1 MMAMKL
7 GIRGK
12 IYCGMISIVLL
23 TGLMIAVPVRIMV
36 ERALSQESL
45 NKGMSMALTLA
56 ARSQDFI
63 LGMDFLY
70 LKEMMDKAIQS
81 SNDVSYSFILSQQG
95 QVLSHTFKNG
105 FPVALRAVNPVPAG
119 QLSSVRFLDTGKEL
133 IYDIAVPVIIGDT
146 RLGTVHIG
154 LSKTRISRTINS
166 LLWTMA
172 VLIGCSVLIA
182 SLTGAVFANQII
194 RRVQKLHQASEQVL
208 KGNLNVTTTPRLK
221 TTCWNMMDCQN
232 TLCPAYGE
240 DRQRCWN
247 IEGTL
252 CPSCGTGEYSA
263 KSDVC
268 GKCRIYRT
276 VSGDEIQAL
285 AESFDA
291 MTRSLKHT
299 IFQLEASRKTIE
311 ISEKKYRRIFE
322 SSMDMVFV
330 TDSQGRF
337 LDINQT
343 GKTILGAE
351 LITGAMDGFLLSDV
365 FSSPFE
371 YADIQQDLARRGFV
385 KDREFTLKTLDGNEL
400 QALLS
405 SSCQFD
411 SGEML
416 GCEGIIKDI
425 TQRRNMEQQLLQAD
439 KLASLGQLSAG
450 VAHEINNPL
459 GLILG
464 YTQLMLREEPDTSQK
479 YEDLKTIEKHTRNCK
494 TIVEALLNFARKTET
509 KKVMVDVNCAIEQVI
524 TVIRHQFELSGIAVH
539 TRYDPELPQVLG
551 DTEKLK
557 QVVMNL
563 VMNARQ
569 SISQAGQ
576 ITMSTRHDSR
586 SHKIAITVE
595 DTGSGIPP
603 HVITRIFDP
612 FFTTKPTGQGTG
624 LGLSVSYGIVK
635 EHGGEITVD
644 SEPEK
649 GSLFS
654 VVLPAAEIPRLLSEQ
669 HISTIENMS

>member
-1 MMAMKL
+1 MTMKL

-23 TGLMIAVPVRIMV
+23 TGMMIAVPVRIMV

-56 ARSQDFI
+56 ARSQDII

-81 SNDVSYSFILSQQG
+81 STDVSYSFILNQQG
-95 QVLSHTFKNG
+95 QVLSHTFQNG
-105 FPVALRAVNPVPAG
+105 FPVELRTVNSIPAG
-119 QLSSVRFLDTGKEL
+119 QLSSIRFLDTGKEL
-133 IYDIAVPVIIGDT
+133 IYDIAVPVLIGEM
-146 RLGTVHIG
+146 RLGTVHLG

-172 VLIGCSVLIA
+172 VLLGCSVLIA
-182 SLTGAVFANQII
+182 SLTGAGFANQII

-208 KGNLNVTTTPRLK
+208 KGNLNVITAPRLK
-221 TTCWNMMDCQN
+221 TTCWTLMDCRKEK
-232 TLCPAYGE
+232 CPAFGE

-247 IEGTL
+247 VEGTL
-252 CPSCGTGEYSA
+252 CPSCREGEYASKNDA
-263 KSDVC
+263 
-268 GKCRIYRT
+268 CRNCRLYRAA
-276 VSGDEIQAL
+276 SGDEIQAL

-311 ISEKKYRRIFE
+311 VSEKKYRRIFE

-337 LDINQT
+337 HDINQT
-343 GKTILGAE
+343 GKTILGLQPMSGVA
-351 LITGAMDGFLLSDV
+351 DGFSLSDV
-365 FSSPFE
+365 FSSSFE
-371 YADIQQDLARRGFV
+371 YANIQQDLIRQGFV
-385 KDREFTLKTLDGNEL
+385 KDREFTLKTLAGNEL

-405 SSCQFD
+405 SSCQLD
-411 SGEML
+411 PGGEVL

-464 YTQLMLREEPDTSQK
+464 YTQLMLREEPDSSQK
-479 YEDLKTIEKHTRNCK
+479 HEDLKTIEKHTRNCK

-509 KKVMVDVNCAIEQVI
+509 KKVLVDVNCAIEQVI

-539 TRYDPELPQVLG
+539 TLYDSDLPQVLG

-569 SISQAGQ
+569 SISQTGR
-576 ITMSTRHDSR
+576 ITVSTLYDKRN
-586 SHKIAITVE
+586 HKITIVVE

-603 HVITRIFDP
+603 HVVTRIFDP

-644 SEPEK
+644 SESEK

-654 VVLPAAEIPRLLSEQ
+654 VTLPAIIHAS
-669 HISTIENMS
+669 

>member
-1 MMAMKL
+1 MTAMKL

-23 TGLMIAVPVRIMV
+23 TGLMIAVPVRVMV
-36 ERALSQESL
+36 ERALSQETL
-45 NKGMSMALTLA
+45 NKGMSMATTLA

-81 SNDVSYSFILSQQG
+81 GNDVSYSFILDQQG

-105 FPVALRAVNPVPAG
+105 FPVALKTVNPVPAG
-119 QLSSVRFLDTGKEL
+119 EPSRIRFLDTGKEL
-133 IYDIAVPVIIGDT
+133 IYDIAVPVVIGDM
-146 RLGTVHIG
+146 RLATVHIG
-154 LSKTRISRTINS
+154 LSKTRINRTINS

-172 VLIGCSVLIA
+172 VLIGCAVLIA
-182 SLTGAVFANQII
+182 SLTGAVFADQII

-208 KGNLNVTTTPRLK
+208 KGNLNVTTAPGLK
-221 TTCWNMMDCQN
+221 TACWTLMDCRN
-232 TLCPAYGE
+232 AECPAYGQ

-247 IEGTL
+247 IEGTQ
-252 CPSCGTGEYSA
+252 CPSCREIKFAA
-263 KSDVC
+263 KSDAC
-268 GKCRIYRT
+268 RNCRIYRT

-299 IFQLEASRKTIE
+299 ISELEASRKTIAE
-311 ISEKKYRRIFE
+311 SEKKYRRIFE

-330 TDSQGRF
+330 TDCRGRF

-343 GKTILGAE
+343 GKTILGTESAA
-351 LITGAMDGFLLSDV
+351 LAPDGFSFPDV
-365 FSSPFE
+365 FSSPSE
-371 YADIQQDLARRGFV
+371 YADIQTDLVRQGFV
-385 KDREFTLKTLDGNEL
+385 KDREFTLKTISGNEL

-405 SSCQFD
+405 SSCQIGSD
-411 SGEML
+411 GELL

-464 YTQLMLREEPDTSQK
+464 YTQLMLRDEPENSQK
-479 YEDLKTIEKHTRNCK
+479 HEDLKTIEKHTRNCK

-509 KKVMVDVNCAIEQVI
+509 KKMLVDVNRAIEQVV
-524 TVIRHQFELSGIAVH
+524 TVIRHQFELSGIAVQ

-569 SISQAGQ
+569 SISAAGQ
-576 ITMSTRHDSR
+576 ITVTTRHDAR
-586 SHKIAITVE
+586 GRRVAIAVA

-603 HVITRIFDP
+603 HVLTRIFDP

-624 LGLSVSYGIVK
+624 LGLSVSYGIVQ

-644 SEPEK
+644 SESGK

-654 VVLPAAEIPRLLSEQ
+654 VILPAAVQ
-669 HISTIENMS
+669 TG

>member
-12 IYCGMISIVLL
+12 IYCGLISIVLL

-36 ERALSQESL
+36 ERALCQESL
-45 NKGMSMALTLA
+45 NKGISMAMTLS
-56 ARSQDFI
+56 ARSQDII

-81 SNDVSYSFILSQQG
+81 GNDVSYSFILNQQG
-95 QVLSHTFKNG
+95 QVLSHTFQNG
-105 FPVALRAVNPVPAG
+105 FPVELRTVNPVPAE

-133 IYDIAVPVIIGDT
+133 IYDIAVPVLIGDM

-154 LSKTRISRTINS
+154 LSKTRISHTINR

-172 VLIGCSVLIA
+172 VLIGCAVLAA

-194 RRVQKLHQASEQVL
+194 RRVRMLHQASEQVL
-208 KGNLNVTTTPRLK
+208 KGNLDVIAARRLK
-221 TTCWNMMDCQN
+221 TACWNLMDCCN
-232 TLCPAYGE
+232 EACPAYGE

-247 IEGTL
+247 IEGTR
-252 CPSCGTGEYSA
+252 CPSCREIKFAA
-263 KSDVC
+263 KNDA
-268 GKCRIYRT
+268 CRNCRVYRM
-276 VSGDEIQAL
+276 VGGDEIQAL

-291 MTRSLKHT
+291 MTRSLKQT
-299 IFQLEASRKTIE
+299 ISELEASRKTIE
-311 ISEKKYRRIFE
+311 ASERKYRRIFE
-322 SSMDMVFV
+322 TSMDMVFV
-330 TDSQGRF
+330 TDGRGRF

-343 GKTILGAE
+343 GKAILGVEPA
-351 LITGAMDGFLLSDV
+351 ADASDGLSLSDV
-365 FSSPFE
+365 FSSPLE
-371 YADIQQDLARRGFV
+371 YADIQQDMIQQGFV
-385 KDREFTLKTLDGNEL
+385 KDREITLKTVAGNEL

-405 SSCQFD
+405 SSVQFD
-411 SGEML
+411 PGGEVL

-464 YTQLMLREEPDTSQK
+464 YTQLMLREEPGSSQK
-479 YEDLKTIEKHTRNCK
+479 FEDLKTIEKHARNCK

-509 KKVMVDVNCAIEQVI
+509 KKVLVDVNCAIEQVI

-539 TRYDPELPQVLG
+539 TRFDPELPQVLG

-569 SISQAGQ
+569 SISETGQ
-576 ITMSTRHDSR
+576 ITVSTRHDARSR
-586 SHKIAITVE
+586 KITIAVE

-603 HVITRIFDP
+603 HVMTRIFDP

-624 LGLSVSYGIVK
+624 LGLSVSYGIVQ
-635 EHGGEITVD
+635 EHGGEIRVD

-649 GSLFS
+649 GSRFS
-654 VVLPAAEIPRLLSEQ
+654 VILPAAVQ
-669 HISTIENMS
+669 AC

>member
-1 MMAMKL
+1 MMTMKL

-23 TGLMIAVPVRIMV
+23 TGLMIAMPVRFMV

-45 NKGMSMALTLA
+45 NKGISMALTLA

-81 SNDVSYSFILSQQG
+81 SNDVSYSFILNQQG
-95 QVLSHTFKNG
+95 QLLSHTFHNG
-105 FPVALRAVNPVPAG
+105 FPVELKTVNPVPVG

-133 IYDIAVPVIIGDT
+133 IYDIAVPVLIGDM

-154 LSKTRISRTINS
+154 LSKTRINRTINS

-182 SLTGAVFANQII
+182 SLIGAGFANQVI

-208 KGNLNVTTTPRLK
+208 KGNLDVITAPRLK
-221 TTCWNMMDCQN
+221 TTCWTLMDCRN
-232 TLCPAYGE
+232 EGCPAYGE

-247 IEGTL
+247 VEGTL
-252 CPSCGTGEYSA
+252 CPSCRKGEYA
-263 KSDVC
+263 TKSDVC
-268 GKCRIYRT
+268 RNCRLYRA
-276 VSGDEIQAL
+276 VSGDEIQDL

-299 IFQLEASRKTIE
+299 ISQLEASRKTIE
-311 ISEKKYRRIFE
+311 VSEKKYRRIFE

-337 LDINQT
+337 LDVNQA
-343 GKTILGAE
+343 GKTILGE
-351 LITGAMDGFLLSDV
+351 GAMSSAADGFSLSDV

-371 YADIQQDLARRGFV
+371 YADIQRDLIRQGFI
-385 KDREFTLKTLDGNEL
+385 KDREFVLKTLSGNEL

-405 SSCQFD
+405 SSCQLD
-411 SGEML
+411 TGGEVL

-464 YTQLMLREEPDTSQK
+464 YTQLMLREEPDFSQK

-494 TIVEALLNFARKTET
+494 AIVEALLNFARKTET
-509 KKVMVDVNCAIEQVI
+509 KKVLVDVNGAIEQVI
-524 TVIRHQFELSGIAVH
+524 TVIRHQFELSGIAVR
-539 TRYDPELPQVLG
+539 TRYDSDLPQVLG

-563 VMNARQ
+563 IMNARQ
-569 SISQAGQ
+569 SISQTGQ
-576 ITMSTRHDSR
+576 INVSTRYDTRNHEIV
-586 SHKIAITVE
+586 IAVE

-635 EHGGEITVD
+635 EHGGEITID

-654 VVLPAAEIPRLLSEQ
+654 VNLPAAIQAP
-669 HISTIENMS
+669 

>member
-1 MMAMKL
+1 MRPMKL

-23 TGLMIAVPVRIMV
+23 TGLMIAIPVRIMV

-45 NKGMSMALTLA
+45 NKGISMALTLA
-56 ARSQDFI
+56 ARSQDII

-81 SNDVSYSFILSQQG
+81 SNDVAYSFILNQQG
-95 QVLSHTFKNG
+95 QVLSHTFHNG
-105 FPVALRAVNPVPAG
+105 FPVELRTVNPIPAG

-133 IYDIAVPVIIGDT
+133 VYDIAVPVLIGDM
-146 RLGTVHIG
+146 RLGTVHLG

-172 VLIGCSVLIA
+172 VLIGCAVLIA
-182 SLTGAVFANQII
+182 SLTGAGFANQII
-194 RRVQKLHQASEQVL
+194 RRVQKLHQASEAVL
-208 KGNLNVTTTPRLK
+208 KGNLNVITAPRLK
-221 TTCWNMMDCQN
+221 INCWDLMDCRN
-232 TLCPAYGE
+232 DRCPAYGE

-247 IEGTL
+247 VEGTL
-252 CPSCGTGEYSA
+252 CPSCLEGEYAS

-268 GKCRIYRT
+268 RSCRLYRAS
-276 VSGDEIQAL
+276 SGDEIQAL

-311 ISEKKYRRIFE
+311 VSEKKYRRIFE

-330 TDSQGRF
+330 TDSRGRF
-337 LDINQT
+337 VDINQT
-343 GKTILGAE
+343 GKS
-351 LITGAMDGFLLSDV
+351 LLSAESPDSAANGLSLADV
-365 FSSPFE
+365 FSFPAEFR
-371 YADIQQDLARRGFV
+371 DIQQELFRQGFV
-385 KDREFTLKTLDGNEL
+385 KDREFTLRTLSGNEL

-405 SSCQFD
+405 SSCQLGT
-411 SGEML
+411 SGEVL

-464 YTQLMLREEPDTSQK
+464 YTQLMLREEPESSQK
-479 YEDLKTIEKHTRNCK
+479 HEDLKTIEKHTRNCK

-509 KKVMVDVNCAIEQVI
+509 KKVLVDVNCAIEQVV

-539 TRYDPELPQVLG
+539 TLYDTDLPQVLG

-569 SISQAGQ
+569 AIYESGQ
-576 ITMSTRHDSR
+576 ITVSTRYDAK
-586 SHKIAITVE
+586 SHKITIAVE

-603 HVITRIFDP
+603 HVVTRIFDP

-654 VVLPAAEIPRLLSEQ
+654 VVLPAAV
-669 HISTIENMS
+669 HAF

>member
-1 MMAMKL
+1 MIMKL

-36 ERALSQESL
+36 ERALSHESL

-63 LGMDFLY
+63 LGLDFFY

-81 SNDVSYSFILSQQG
+81 SNDISYSFILNQQG
-95 QVLSHTFKNG
+95 QVLSHTFHNG
-105 FPVALRAVNPVPAG
+105 FPVALRTVNPVPAG
-119 QLSSVRFLDTGKEL
+119 QLSSIRFLDTGKEL
-133 IYDIAVPVIIGDT
+133 VYDIAVPVLIEDM
-146 RLGTVHIG
+146 RLGTVHLG
-154 LSKTRISRTINS
+154 LSKTRISHTINS

-172 VLIGCSVLIA
+172 VLIGCAVLIA
-182 SLTGAVFANQII
+182 SLTGAGFANQII
-194 RRVQKLHQASEQVL
+194 RRVQKLHRASEQVL
-208 KGNLNVTTTPRLK
+208 KGNLDVITAPRLK
-221 TTCWNMMDCQN
+221 KNCWTLMDCRN
-232 TLCPAYGE
+232 TQCPAYGE

-247 IEGTL
+247 VDGTL
-252 CPSCGTGEYSA
+252 CPSCREGEYA
-263 KSDVC
+263 VKNDA
-268 GKCRIYRT
+268 CRNCRLYRAA
-276 VSGDEIQAL
+276 SGDEIQAL

-291 MTRSLKHT
+291 MTWSLKHT
-299 IFQLEASRKTIE
+299 ISQLEASRKTIE
-311 ISEKKYRRIFE
+311 VSEKKYRRIFE
-322 SSMDMVFV
+322 GSMDMVFV
-330 TDSQGRF
+330 TDSRGRIA
-337 LDINQT
+337 DINQM
-343 GKTILGAE
+343 GKTLLGCE
-351 LITGAMDGFLLSDV
+351 STGETAGGFPLSDV
-365 FSSPFE
+365 FLSPLE
-371 YADIQQDLARRGFV
+371 YADIQQDLIRQSFV
-385 KDREFTLKTLDGNEL
+385 KDREFTLKTFGGDAL

-405 SSCQFD
+405 CSCQID
-411 SGEML
+411 AGGEVL

-464 YTQLMLREEPDTSQK
+464 YTQLMLREEPDSSQK
-479 YEDLKTIEKHTRNCK
+479 HEDLKTIEKHTRNCK

-509 KKVMVDVNCAIEQVI
+509 KKVLVDVNSAIEQVI

-539 TRYDPELPQVLG
+539 THYDPELPQVLG

-557 QVVMNL
+557 QVLMNL

-569 SISQAGQ
+569 SISQSGQ
-576 ITMSTRHDSR
+576 ITVSTRYDAGH
-586 SHKIAITVE
+586 HKIVIAVQ

-603 HVITRIFDP
+603 HVLTRIFDP

-624 LGLSVSYGIVK
+624 LGLSVSYGIVT
-635 EHGGEITVD
+635 EHGGEIAVE

-654 VVLPAAEIPRLLSEQ
+654 VTLPAEIRSA
-669 HISTIENMS
+669 

>member
-1 MMAMKL
+1 MMTMKL

-36 ERALSQESL
+36 ERSLSQESL
-45 NKGMSMALTLA
+45 NKGMSVALTLA
-56 ARSQDFI
+56 ARSKDFI

-95 QVLSHTFKNG
+95 QVLSHTFHNG
-105 FPVALRAVNPVPAG
+105 FPVALRTANPIPAG
-119 QLSSVRFLDTGKEL
+119 QLSSVLFLNTGKEL
-133 IYDIAVPVIIGDT
+133 IYDIAVPILIGDMQ
-146 RLGTVHIG
+146 LGTVHLG

-166 LLWTMA
+166 LLWAMGLLT
-172 VLIGCSVLIA
+172 GCAVLIA
-182 SLTGAVFANQII
+182 SLIGAGFADQII
-194 RRVQKLHQASEQVL
+194 RRVQKLHRASEQVL
-208 KGNLNVTTTPRLK
+208 KGNLDVIAAPRLK
-221 TTCWNMMDCQN
+221 TNCWTLMDCHSEQ
-232 TLCPAYGE
+232 CPAYGQ
-240 DRQRCWN
+240 DRLRCWN
-247 IEGTL
+247 VEGTL
-252 CPSCGTGEYSA
+252 CPSCREGEYA
-263 KSDVC
+263 VKSKVC
-268 GKCRIYRT
+268 RNCRLYRA

-285 AESFDA
+285 ADSFDA

-299 IFQLEASRKTIE
+299 ISQLEASRKTIE
-311 ISEKKYRRIFE
+311 VSEKKYRRIFE

-330 TDSQGRF
+330 TDNQGRF

-343 GKTILGAE
+343 GKTILGGEFMA
-351 LITGAMDGFLLSDV
+351 GAPDDFSLSDV
-365 FSSPFE
+365 FSSAFE
-371 YADIQQDLARRGFV
+371 YADIQQDLVKQGFV
-385 KDREFTLKTLDGNEL
+385 KDREFTLKTLAGNEL

-405 SSCQFD
+405 SSCQF
-411 SGEML
+411 SPGGEVL

-464 YTQLMLREEPDTSQK
+464 YTQLMLREEPESSQK
-479 YEDLKTIEKHTRNCK
+479 YEDLKTIERHTRNCK

-509 KKVMVDVNCAIEQVI
+509 KKVLVDVNCAIDQVV

-539 TRYDPELPQVLG
+539 TLYDPGLPQVLG

-563 VMNARQ
+563 IMNARQ
-569 SISQAGQ
+569 SISETGN
-576 ITMSTRHDSR
+576 ITISTGYDIKNN
-586 SHKIAITVE
+586 KITIAVE

-635 EHGGEITVD
+635 EHGGEIKVD

-649 GSLFS
+649 GSLFT
-654 VVLPAAEIPRLLSEQ
+654 VFLQAPIQVP
-669 HISTIENMS
+669 

>member
-1 MMAMKL
+1 MMKL
-7 GIRGK
+7 RIRGK
-12 IYCGMISIVLL
+12 IYCGLISIVLL

-45 NKGMSMALTLA
+45 NKGMSMAMTLA

-81 SNDVSYSFILSQQG
+81 GNDVSYSFILDHKG
-95 QVLSHTFKNG
+95 QVLSHTFHNG
-105 FPVALRAVNPVPAG
+105 FPVQLRTVNPVPAG

-133 IYDIAVPVIIGDT
+133 IFDIAVPVIIGEM

-154 LSKTRISRTINS
+154 LSKTRINRTINN

-172 VLIGCSVLIA
+172 VLIGCAVLIA
-182 SLTGAVFANQII
+182 SLTGAGFANQII
-194 RRVQKLHQASEQVL
+194 HRVQELHQASEQVL
-208 KGNLNVTTTPRLK
+208 KGNLDVITAPRLK
-221 TTCWNMMDCQN
+221 TTCWTLMDCRN
-232 TLCPAYGE
+232 ELCPAYGE

-252 CPSCGTGEYSA
+252 CPSCREGEYAA
-263 KSDVC
+263 KSEAC
-268 GKCRIYRT
+268 RSCRIYQ
-276 VSGDEIQAL
+276 VVAGDEIQAL

-291 MTRSLKHT
+291 MTRSLKLT
-299 IFQLEASRKTIE
+299 ICQLQASRKTIE
-311 ISEKKYRRIFE
+311 VSEKKYRRIFE

-330 TDSQGRF
+330 TDSRGRF
-337 LDINQT
+337 MDINQT
-343 GKTILGAE
+343 GKTLLGVE
-351 LITGAMDGFLLSDV
+351 SLTSTPDGFSFSDV
-365 FSSPFE
+365 FSSPLE
-371 YADIQQDLARRGFV
+371 YADIQQELVRQGFV
-385 KDREFTLKTLDGNEL
+385 KDREFTLKTFRGIEL

-405 SSCQFD
+405 SSCQID
-411 SGEML
+411 SGGNML

-464 YTQLMLREEPDTSQK
+464 YTQLMLREEPESSQK
-479 YEDLKTIEKHTRNCK
+479 HDDLKTIEKHTRNCK

-509 KKVMVDVNCAIEQVI
+509 KKVLVDVNCAIEQVI
-524 TVIRHQFELSGIAVH
+524 TVIRHQFELSGIKVD
-539 TRYDPELPQVLG
+539 TCYDADLPQVLG

-569 SISQAGQ
+569 SISETGRIAV
-576 ITMSTRHDSR
+576 STRYVKK
-586 SHKIAITVE
+586 SHEITIAVE

-603 HVITRIFDP
+603 HVISRIFDP

-635 EHGGEITVD
+635 EHGGEITVG
-644 SEPEK
+644 SEPEN

-654 VVLPAAEIPRLLSEQ
+654 VILPAALPPAP
-669 HISTIENMS
+669 

>member
-1 MMAMKL
+1 MMIKL

-12 IYCGMISIVLL
+12 IYCGLISIVLL

-45 NKGMSMALTLA
+45 KKGMSMALTLA

-70 LKEMMDKAIQS
+70 LREMMDKAIQS
-81 SNDVSYSFILSQQG
+81 SNDVSYSFILDRQG
-95 QVLSHTFKNG
+95 QVLSHTFHDG
-105 FPVALRAVNPVPAG
+105 FPVELRTVNDIPDG
-119 QLSSVRFLDTGKEL
+119 QPSSVRFLDTGKEL
-133 IYDIAVPVIIGDT
+133 IYDIAVPVLIGDM
-146 RLGTVHIG
+146 RLGAVHIG
-154 LSKTRISRTINS
+154 LSKTRINHTIKG

-172 VLIGCSVLIA
+172 LLIGCAVLIA
-182 SLTGAVFANQII
+182 SLTGAGFANQII
-194 RRVQKLHQASEQVL
+194 QRVQKLHQASEQVL
-208 KGNLNVTTTPRLK
+208 KGNLNVFAAPPLK
-221 TTCWNMMDCQN
+221 IACWHLMDCRN
-232 TLCPAYGE
+232 ESCPAYGE
-240 DRQRCWN
+240 DRRRCWN

-252 CPSCGTGEYSA
+252 CPSCLEGQIIA

-268 GKCRIYRT
+268 KTCRIYRT

-299 IFQLEASRKTIE
+299 I
-311 ISEKKYRRIFE
+311 SE
-322 SSMDMVFV
+322 
-330 TDSQGRF
+330 
-337 LDINQT
+337 
-343 GKTILGAE
+343 
-351 LITGAMDGFLLSDV
+351 
-365 FSSPFE
+365 
-371 YADIQQDLARRGFV
+371 
-385 KDREFTLKTLDGNEL
+385 
-400 QALLS
+400 
-405 SSCQFD
+405 
-411 SGEML
+411 
-416 GCEGIIKDI
+416 
-425 TQRRNMEQQLLQAD
+425 RRNMELQLLQAD
-439 KLASLGQLSAG
+439 KLSSLGQLSAG

-464 YTQLMLREEPDTSQK
+464 YTQLMLREEPESSQK

-509 KKVMVDVNCAIEQVI
+509 KKILVDVNSAIAQVI
-524 TVIRHQFELSGIAVH
+524 TVIRHQFELSGIGVH
-539 TRYDPELPQVLG
+539 TLYDSELPQVLG

-569 SISQAGQ
+569 AMTTTGK
-576 ITMSTRHDSR
+576 ITVSTRYDSKN
-586 SHKIAITVE
+586 HKVMVMVA

-603 HVITRIFDP
+603 HVVTRIFDP

-635 EHGGEITVD
+635 EHGGEITVY
-644 SEPEK
+644 SEPDN
-649 GSLFS
+649 GSQFS
-654 VVLPAAEIPRLLSEQ
+654 MILPAADDVS
-669 HISTIENMS
+669 

>member
-1 MMAMKL
+1 MKL

-56 ARSQDFI
+56 ARSQDII

-81 SNDVSYSFILSQQG
+81 SNDVSYSFILNQQG
-95 QVLSHTFKNG
+95 QVLSHTFHNG
-105 FPVALRAVNPVPAG
+105 FPVELRTVNPIPAG
-119 QLSSVRFLDTGKEL
+119 QPSSIRFLDTGKEL
-133 IYDIAVPVIIGDT
+133 IYDIAVPVLIGDM
-146 RLGTVHIG
+146 RLGTVHLG

-172 VLIGCSVLIA
+172 VLIGCAVLIA
-182 SLTGAVFANQII
+182 SLIGAGFADQII
-194 RRVQKLHQASEQVL
+194 RRVQKLHRASEQVL
-208 KGNLNVTTTPRLK
+208 KGNLDVITAPCPR
-221 TTCWNMMDCQN
+221 TACWKLMGCRSEK
-232 TLCPAYGE
+232 CPAYGE

-247 IEGTL
+247 VEGTL
-252 CPSCGTGEYSA
+252 CPSCRAGEYA
-263 KSDVC
+263 EKSDA
-268 GKCRIYRT
+268 CRNCRFYRDA
-276 VSGDEIQAL
+276 SGDEIQAL

-299 IFQLEASRKTIE
+299 IFQLEASKKTIE
-311 ISEKKYRRIFE
+311 VSEKKYRRIFE

-343 GKTILGAE
+343 GKTMLQGGSLTRTAN
-351 LITGAMDGFLLSDV
+351 GFSLSDV

-371 YADIQQDLARRGFV
+371 YADIQQDLIQQGFV
-385 KDREFTLKTLDGNEL
+385 KDREFTLKTLAGSEL

-405 SSCQFD
+405 SSCQID
-411 SGEML
+411 PAGEVL

-464 YTQLMLREEPDTSQK
+464 YTQLMLREEPESSQK

-509 KKVMVDVNCAIEQVI
+509 KKVLVDVNCAIEQVI
-524 TVIRHQFELSGIAVH
+524 TVIRHQFELSGIVVN
-539 TRYDPELPQVLG
+539 TRYDPDLPQVLG

-569 SISQAGQ
+569 SISKAGK
-576 ITMSTRHDSR
+576 IIVSTRYDSI
-586 SHKIAITVE
+586 SHKITIAVE

-603 HVITRIFDP
+603 HVLTRIFDP

-635 EHGGEITVD
+635 EHGGEIMVD

-654 VVLPAAEIPRLLSEQ
+654 VTLPAVIQAP
-669 HISTIENMS
+669 

>member
-1 MMAMKL
+1 MTLKL

-36 ERALSQESL
+36 ERALLQESL

-56 ARSQDFI
+56 ARSQDSI

-81 SNDVSYSFILSQQG
+81 SSDVSYSFILNQQG

-105 FPVALRAVNPVPAG
+105 FPVALRTVNPVPAG

-133 IYDIAVPVIIGDT
+133 IHDIAVPVLIGDM
-146 RLGTVHIG
+146 RLGTVHVG
-154 LSKTRISRTINS
+154 LSKTRISHTINR

-172 VLIGCSVLIA
+172 VLIGCSVLVA
-182 SLTGAVFANQII
+182 SLTGAGFANQII
-194 RRVQKLHQASEQVL
+194 RRVRKLHQASEQVL
-208 KGNLNVTTTPRLK
+208 KGNLNVTTAPRLK
-221 TTCWNMMDCQN
+221 TNCWTLMDCRN
-232 TLCPAYGE
+232 ALCPAYGE

-252 CPSCGTGEYSA
+252 CPSCGGGEYAA

-268 GKCRIYRT
+268 RDCGIYRA

-299 IFQLEASRKTIE
+299 ISQLEASRKTIE
-311 ISEKKYRRIFE
+311 ASEKKYRRIFE

-330 TDSQGRF
+330 TDGHGRF

-343 GKTILGAE
+343 GKTILGGGGTNKAS
-351 LITGAMDGFLLSDV
+351 DGFLLSDV
-365 FSSPFE
+365 FASALE
-371 YADIQQDLARRGFV
+371 YADIQQDLIRQGFV
-385 KDREFTLKTLDGNEL
+385 KDREITLKTLDGNER

-405 SSCQFD
+405 SSCQI
-411 SGEML
+411 GPNGQVL

-464 YTQLMLREEPDTSQK
+464 YTQLMLREEPDASQK

-509 KKVMVDVNCAIEQVI
+509 KKVLVDVNCAIEQVI

-569 SISQAGQ
+569 SISHAGQ
-576 ITMSTRHDSR
+576 ITVSTQHDSGSR
-586 SHKIAITVE
+586 KIAIAVE

-603 HVITRIFDP
+603 NVLTRIFDP

-654 VVLPAAEIPRLLSEQ
+654 VILPAALTPRHLPADA
-669 HISTIENMS
+669 

>member
-1 MMAMKL
+1 MKL

-81 SNDVSYSFILSQQG
+81 NNDVSYSFLLNQQG
-95 QVLSHTFKNG
+95 QVLSHTFHNG
-105 FPVALRAVNPVPAG
+105 FPVELRTVNSVPAG

-133 IYDIAVPVIIGDT
+133 IHDIAVPVLVGDM

-154 LSKTRISRTINS
+154 LSKTRISRTINR
-166 LLWTMA
+166 LQWTMA
-172 VLIGCSVLIA
+172 VLIGCAILIA
-182 SLTGAVFANQII
+182 SLTGAGFANQII
-194 RRVQKLHQASEQVL
+194 HRVQKLHQASEQVL
-208 KGNLNVTTTPRLK
+208 KGNLNVITSPLLK
-221 TTCWNMMDCQN
+221 TSCWVLMDCHNAQ
-232 TLCPAYGE
+232 CPAYGE
-240 DRQRCWN
+240 ERQRCWN
-247 IEGTL
+247 VEGTL
-252 CPSCGTGEYSA
+252 CPSCREKEYAA
-263 KSDVC
+263 KSIAC
-268 GKCRIYRT
+268 RNCRIFRA

-299 IFQLEASRKTIE
+299 ISQLEASGKTIE
-311 ISEKKYRRIFE
+311 VSEKKYRRIFE

-343 GKTILGAE
+343 GKTILGGE
-351 LITGAMDGFLLSDV
+351 DLTGAADGFSLPDV

-371 YADIQQDLARRGFV
+371 YADIQQDLIQQGFV
-385 KDREFTLKTLDGNEL
+385 KDLEFTLKTLSGNEL

-405 SSCQFD
+405 SSCQLD
-411 SGEML
+411 PGGEVL
-416 GCEGIIKDI
+416 GYEGIIKDI

-464 YTQLMLREEPDTSQK
+464 YTQLMLREEPESSQK

-509 KKVMVDVNCAIEQVI
+509 KKVLVDVNCAIEQVI
-524 TVIRHQFELSGIAVH
+524 TVIRHQFELSGIEVH
-539 TRYDPELPQVLG
+539 TRYDSDLPQVLG

-569 SISQAGQ
+569 SISKAGQ
-576 ITMSTRHDSR
+576 ITVSTRYDSR
-586 SHKIAITVE
+586 NQKITIAVK

-603 HVITRIFDP
+603 HVIIRIFDP

-654 VVLPAAEIPRLLSEQ
+654 VILPAAPPSDYCHPLSV
-669 HISTIENMS
+669 I

>member
-12 IYCGMISIVLL
+12 IYCGLISIVLL

-36 ERALSQESL
+36 ERALSQETL

-81 SNDVSYSFILSQQG
+81 GNDVSYSFILNQQG

-105 FPVALRAVNPVPAG
+105 FPVALRTVNPVPAG

-133 IYDIAVPVIIGDT
+133 IYDIAVPVLIGDM

-154 LSKTRISRTINS
+154 LSKTRIGRTINS

-172 VLIGCSVLIA
+172 LLIGCAVLIA
-182 SLTGAVFANQII
+182 SLTGAGFANQII
-194 RRVQKLHQASEQVL
+194 RRVQKLHRASEQVL

-221 TTCWNMMDCQN
+221 TTCWNLMDCQN

-240 DRQRCWN
+240 DRQPCWN

-252 CPSCGTGEYSA
+252 CPSCLEKESVA

-268 GKCRIYRT
+268 EKCRIYRT

-299 IFQLEASRKTIE
+299 ISQLEASRKTIE

-343 GKTILGAE
+343 GKTILGADSV
-351 LITGAMDGFLLSDV
+351 TGAMGGFSLPDI
-365 FSSPFE
+365 FSSSFE
-371 YADIQQDLARRGFV
+371 CADIQQDLTRQGYV

-411 SGEML
+411 SGGEML

-464 YTQLMLREEPDTSQK
+464 YTQLMLREEPDASQK

-509 KKVMVDVNCAIEQVI
+509 KKVLVDVNCAIEQVI

-576 ITMSTRHDSR
+576 ITVSTRRDSG

-603 HVITRIFDP
+603 HVMTRIFDP

-635 EHGGEITVD
+635 EHGGEITVA

-654 VVLPAAEIPRLLSEQ
+654 VVLPAALSPA
-669 HISTIENMS
+669 S

>member
-1 MMAMKL
+1 MMTMKL

-23 TGLMIAVPVRIMV
+23 TGLMIAVPVRVMV

-56 ARSQDFI
+56 ARSQDII

-81 SNDVSYSFILSQQG
+81 SNDVSYSFILNQQG
-95 QVLSHTFKNG
+95 QVLSHTFHTG
-105 FPVALRAVNPVPAG
+105 FPVELRTVNPIPAG

-133 IYDIAVPVIIGDT
+133 IYDIAVPVLIGDM
-146 RLGTVHIG
+146 RLGTVHLG

-172 VLIGCSVLIA
+172 VLLGCAVLIA
-182 SLTGAVFANQII
+182 SLTGAGFANQII

-208 KGNLNVTTTPRLK
+208 KGNLNVITAPRLK
-221 TTCWNMMDCQN
+221 TTCWALMDCRNAQ
-232 TLCPAYGE
+232 CPAFGE
-240 DRQRCWN
+240 DRRRCWN
-247 IEGTL
+247 VEGTL
-252 CPSCGTGEYSA
+252 CPSCREGEYAA
-263 KSDVC
+263 KSDA
-268 GKCRIYRT
+268 CRNCRLYRAA
-276 VSGDEIQAL
+276 SGDEIQAL

-299 IFQLEASRKTIE
+299 ISQLEASRKTIE
-311 ISEKKYRRIFE
+311 VSEKKYRRIFE

-343 GKTILGAE
+343 GKTILGVEPVICAV
-351 LITGAMDGFLLSDV
+351 DGFSLSDV
-365 FSSPFE
+365 FSSPIE
-371 YADIQQDLARRGFV
+371 YADIHQDLIRQGFV
-385 KDREFTLKTLDGNEL
+385 KDREFTLKTLAGNEL

-405 SSCQFD
+405 SSCQLD
-411 SGEML
+411 TGGEVL
-416 GCEGIIKDI
+416 GYEGIIKDI

-464 YTQLMLREEPDTSQK
+464 YTQLMLREEPDSSQK

-509 KKVMVDVNCAIEQVI
+509 KKVLVDVNCAIEQVI

-539 TRYDPELPQVLG
+539 THYEAELPMILG

-557 QVVMNL
+557 QVMMNL

-569 SISQAGQ
+569 SISGAGQ
-576 ITMSTRHDSR
+576 ITVSTCHDAR
-586 SHKIAITVE
+586 SHKIAIAVE

-654 VVLPAAEIPRLLSEQ
+654 VTLPVAVQAS
-669 HISTIENMS
+669 

>member
-1 MMAMKL
+1 MMMKL

-12 IYCGMISIVLL
+12 IYCGMIFIVLL

-36 ERALSQESL
+36 ERALLQESL

-56 ARSQDFI
+56 VRSQDSI

-81 SNDVSYSFILSQQG
+81 SNDVSYSFILNQQG
-95 QVLSHTFKNG
+95 QALSHTFKNG
-105 FPVALRAVNPVPAG
+105 FPVALRTVNPVPAG

-133 IYDIAVPVIIGDT
+133 IHDIAVPVLIGDM

-166 LLWTMA
+166 LLWTVA

-182 SLTGAVFANQII
+182 SLTGAGFANQII

-208 KGNLNVTTTPRLK
+208 KGNLDVLAAPPLK
-221 TTCWNMMDCQN
+221 TACWNLMDCRNAQ
-232 TLCPAYGE
+232 CPAYGE

-247 IEGTL
+247 VEGTL
-252 CPSCGTGEYSA
+252 CPLCREGKYA
-263 KSDVC
+263 IKSDVC
-268 GKCRIYRT
+268 RNCRIYRT

-299 IFQLEASRKTIE
+299 ISQLEASRKTIGV
-311 ISEKKYRRIFE
+311 SEKKYRRIFE

-330 TDSQGRF
+330 TDGRGRF

-343 GKTILGAE
+343 GKTILGVEPMNSA
-351 LITGAMDGFLLSDV
+351 LDGFLLSDV
-365 FSSPFE
+365 FSSPSE
-371 YADIQQDLARRGFV
+371 YAGIQQELIRQGFV
-385 KDREFTLKTLDGNEL
+385 KDREITLKTLDGNER

-405 SSCQFD
+405 SSCQLD
-411 SGEML
+411 PGGQVL

-464 YTQLMLREEPDTSQK
+464 YTQLMLREEPAASQK
-479 YEDLKTIEKHTRNCK
+479 YEDLKIIEKHTRNCK

-509 KKVMVDVNCAIEQVI
+509 KKVLVDVNCAIEQVV

-539 TRYDPELPQVLG
+539 TLYDPELPQVLG

-576 ITMSTRHDSR
+576 ITVSTRHDSGN
-586 SHKIAITVE
+586 HKIAIVVE
-595 DTGSGIPP
+595 DTGSGISP

-654 VVLPAAEIPRLLSEQ
+654 VILPAAIQSP
-669 HISTIENMS
+669 

>member
-1 MMAMKL
+1 MTMKL

-23 TGLMIAVPVRIMV
+23 TGMMIAVPVRIMV

-56 ARSQDFI
+56 ARSQDII

-81 SNDVSYSFILSQQG
+81 STDVSYSFILNQQG
-95 QVLSHTFKNG
+95 QVLSHTFQNG
-105 FPVALRAVNPVPAG
+105 FPVELRTVNSIPAG
-119 QLSSVRFLDTGKEL
+119 QLSSIRFLDTGKEL
-133 IYDIAVPVIIGDT
+133 IYDIAVPVLIGEM
-146 RLGTVHIG
+146 RLGTVHLG
-154 LSKTRISRTINS
+154 LSKTRISRTINR

-172 VLIGCSVLIA
+172 VLLGCSVLIA
-182 SLTGAVFANQII
+182 SLTGAGFANQII

-208 KGNLNVTTTPRLK
+208 KGNLNVITAPRLK
-221 TTCWNMMDCQN
+221 TTCWTLMDCRKEK
-232 TLCPAYGE
+232 CPAFGE

-247 IEGTL
+247 VEGTL
-252 CPSCGTGEYSA
+252 CPSCREGEYASKNDA
-263 KSDVC
+263 
-268 GKCRIYRT
+268 CRNCRLYRAA
-276 VSGDEIQAL
+276 SGDEIQAL

-311 ISEKKYRRIFE
+311 VSEKKYRRIFE

-337 LDINQT
+337 HDINQT
-343 GKTILGAE
+343 GKTILGLQPMSGVA
-351 LITGAMDGFLLSDV
+351 DGFSLSDV
-365 FSSPFE
+365 FSSSFE
-371 YADIQQDLARRGFV
+371 YANIQQDLIRQGFV
-385 KDREFTLKTLDGNEL
+385 KDREFTLKTLAGNEL

-405 SSCQFD
+405 SSCQLD
-411 SGEML
+411 PGGEVL

-464 YTQLMLREEPDTSQK
+464 YTQLMLREEPDSSQK
-479 YEDLKTIEKHTRNCK
+479 HEDLKTIEKHTRNCK

-509 KKVMVDVNCAIEQVI
+509 KKVLVDVNCAIEQVI

-539 TRYDPELPQVLG
+539 TLYDSDLPQVLG

-569 SISQAGQ
+569 SISQTGR
-576 ITMSTRHDSR
+576 ITVSTLYDKRN
-586 SHKIAITVE
+586 HKITIVVE

-603 HVITRIFDP
+603 HVVTRIFDP

-644 SEPEK
+644 SESEK

-654 VVLPAAEIPRLLSEQ
+654 VTLPAIIHAS
-669 HISTIENMS
+669 

>member
-1 MMAMKL
+1 MMTMKL

-36 ERALSQESL
+36 ERALLQESL

-56 ARSQDFI
+56 ARSQDII
-63 LGMDFLY
+63 LGMDYLY

-81 SNDVSYSFILSQQG
+81 SNDVSYSFILNQQG
-95 QVLSHTFKNG
+95 QVLSHTFHNG
-105 FPVALRAVNPVPAG
+105 FPVELRTVNPVPVG

-133 IYDIAVPVIIGDT
+133 IYDIAVPVLIGEM
-146 RLGTVHIG
+146 RLGTVHLG

-172 VLIGCSVLIA
+172 LLIGCAVLIA
-182 SLTGAVFANQII
+182 SLTGAGFANQII
-194 RRVQKLHQASEQVL
+194 RRVQKMHQASEQVL
-208 KGNLNVTTTPRLK
+208 KGNLNVITAPRLK
-221 TTCWNMMDCQN
+221 TTCWTLMDCRNEQ
-232 TLCPAYGE
+232 CPAFGE
-240 DRQRCWN
+240 DQQRCWN
-247 IEGTL
+247 VEGTL
-252 CPSCGTGEYSA
+252 CPSCRKGEYA
-263 KSDVC
+263 VKSD
-268 GKCRIYRT
+268 GCRNCRLYRAAY
-276 VSGDEIQAL
+276 GDEIQAL

-311 ISEKKYRRIFE
+311 VSEKKYRRIFE

-343 GKTILGAE
+343 GKTILGGGPMNSA
-351 LITGAMDGFLLSDV
+351 ADGFSLSDV
-365 FSSPFE
+365 FSFPFE
-371 YADIQQDLARRGFV
+371 YADIQQDLIQQGFV
-385 KDREFTLKTLDGNEL
+385 KDREFTLKTLAGNEL

-405 SSCQFD
+405 SSCQLD
-411 SGEML
+411 PGGEVL

-464 YTQLMLREEPDTSQK
+464 YTQLMLREESDPSQK

-509 KKVMVDVNCAIEQVI
+509 KKVLVDVNCAIEQVI

-539 TRYDPELPQVLG
+539 TLYDSDLPQVLG

-576 ITMSTRHDSR
+576 ITISTRYNSR
-586 SHKIAITVE
+586 NHNIVIAVE

-603 HVITRIFDP
+603 HVVTRIFDP

-654 VVLPAAEIPRLLSEQ
+654 VTLPAAIQVP
-669 HISTIENMS
+669 

>member
-1 MMAMKL
+1 MMTMKL

-56 ARSQDFI
+56 ARSQDII

-81 SNDVSYSFILSQQG
+81 STDVSYSFILNQQG
-95 QVLSHTFKNG
+95 QVLSHTFQSG
-105 FPVALRAVNPVPAG
+105 FPVELRTVNPIPAG

-133 IYDIAVPVIIGDT
+133 IYDIAVPVLIGDM
-146 RLGTVHIG
+146 RLGTVHLG

-172 VLIGCSVLIA
+172 ILIGCAVLIA
-182 SLTGAVFANQII
+182 SLTGAGFANQII

-208 KGNLNVTTTPRLK
+208 KGNLDVITAPRLK
-221 TTCWNMMDCQN
+221 TT
-232 TLCPAYGE
+232 E
-240 DRQRCWN
+240 
-247 IEGTL
+247 
-252 CPSCGTGEYSA
+252 
-263 KSDVC
+263 
-268 GKCRIYRT
+268 
-276 VSGDEIQAL
+276 DEIQAL

-299 IFQLEASRKTIE
+299 ISQLEASRKTIE
-311 ISEKKYRRIFE
+311 VSEKKYRRIFE

-330 TDSQGRF
+330 TDSLGRF

-343 GKTILGAE
+343 GKTILGVEPMSGTA
-351 LITGAMDGFLLSDV
+351 DGLLLSDI
-365 FSSPFE
+365 FSSAFE
-371 YADIQQDLARRGFV
+371 YADIQQDLIQQGFV
-385 KDREFTLKTLDGNEL
+385 KDREFTLITLAGNEL

-405 SSCQFD
+405 SSCQLD
-411 SGEML
+411 PSGEVL

-464 YTQLMLREEPDTSQK
+464 YTQLMLREEPDSSQK

-509 KKVMVDVNCAIEQVI
+509 KKVLVDVNCAIEQVL

-539 TRYDPELPQVLG
+539 AHYDSELPQVLG

-569 SISQAGQ
+569 SISKTGQ
-576 ITMSTRHDSR
+576 ITISTRYHSTN
-586 SHKIAITVE
+586 HKIAIAVQ

-603 HVITRIFDP
+603 HVLTRIFDP

-624 LGLSVSYGIVK
+624 LGLSVSYGIMK
-635 EHGGEITVD
+635 EHDGEITVE

-654 VVLPAAEIPRLLSEQ
+654 VTLPAALPPAS
-669 HISTIENMS
+669 NV

>member
-1 MMAMKL
+1 MTMKL

-36 ERALSQESL
+36 ERALSKESL

-70 LKEMMDKAIQS
+70 LKEIMDKAIQS
-81 SNDVSYSFILSQQG
+81 SNDVSYSFILNQQG
-95 QVLSHTFKNG
+95 QVLSHTFHNG
-105 FPVALRAVNPVPAG
+105 FPVVLRTVNPIPVG
-119 QLSSVRFLDTGKEL
+119 QLSSVRFLDTGEEL
-133 IYDIAVPVIIGDT
+133 ICDIAVPILIGDM
-146 RLGTVHIG
+146 RLGTVHLG

-166 LLWTMA
+166 LLWAMGLLT
-172 VLIGCSVLIA
+172 GCAVLIA
-182 SLTGAVFANQII
+182 SLAGAGFANQII

-208 KGNLNVTTTPRLK
+208 KGNLDVIAAPRLK
-221 TTCWNMMDCQN
+221 TNCWTVMDCRN
-232 TLCPAYGE
+232 DHCPAYGE
-240 DRQRCWN
+240 DQQRCWN
-247 IEGTL
+247 VEGTL
-252 CPSCGTGEYSA
+252 CPSCQEGEYPA
-263 KSDVC
+263 KRDVC
-268 GKCRIYRT
+268 RKCRLYRA

-285 AESFDA
+285 ADSFDA
-291 MTRSLKHT
+291 MTLSLKHT
-299 IFQLEASRKTIE
+299 ISQLEASRKAIE
-311 ISEKKYRRIFE
+311 VSEKKYRRIFE
-322 SSMDMVFV
+322 STMDMVFV
-330 TDSQGRF
+330 TDRQGRF

-343 GKTILGAE
+343 GKTILGGDSMAS
-351 LITGAMDGFLLSDV
+351 TSDGFSLSDV
-365 FSSPFE
+365 FSSPLEF
-371 YADIQQDLARRGFV
+371 ADIQQDMIQQGFV
-385 KDREFTLKTLDGNEL
+385 KDREFTLKTLAGNEL

-405 SSCQFD
+405 SSCQIN
-411 SGEML
+411 SGGEVM

-464 YTQLMLREEPDTSQK
+464 YTQLMLREEPESSQK
-479 YEDLKTIEKHTRNCK
+479 FEDLKTIERHTRNCK
-494 TIVEALLNFARKTET
+494 SIVEALLNFARKTET
-509 KKVMVDVNCAIEQVI
+509 KKVLVDVNCAIEQVV
-524 TVIRHQFELSGIAVH
+524 TVIRHQFELSGIVVNTH
-539 TRYDPELPQVLG
+539 FDPDLPQVLG

-569 SISQAGQ
+569 SISEAGQ
-576 ITMSTRHDSR
+576 INVSTRYDINKHE
-586 SHKIAITVE
+586 IAISVE
-595 DTGSGIPP
+595 DTGSGIPT
-603 HVITRIFDP
+603 HVINRIFDP

-654 VVLPAAEIPRLLSEQ
+654 VSLPAAIQSL
-669 HISTIENMS
+669 

>member
-1 MMAMKL
+1 MMTMKI

-12 IYCGMISIVLL
+12 IYCGLISIVLL

-81 SNDVSYSFILSQQG
+81 SSDISYSFILNHQG
-95 QVLSHTFKNG
+95 QVLSHTFLNG
-105 FPVALRAVNPVPAG
+105 FPVALRSVNPIPFG

-133 IYDIAVPVIIGDT
+133 IYDIAVPVLIGDMQ
-146 RLGTVHIG
+146 LGTVHLG
-154 LSKTRISRTINS
+154 LSKTRINRTING
-166 LLWTMA
+166 LLWAMGLLTGCA
-172 VLIGCSVLIA
+172 VIIA
-182 SLTGAVFANQII
+182 SLTGAAFADQII

-208 KGNLNVTTTPRLK
+208 KGNLDVVAAPRLK
-221 TTCWNMMDCQN
+221 TTCW
-232 TLCPAYGE
+232 TLMNCRNDQCPAYGE
-240 DRQRCWN
+240 DRLRCWN
-247 IEGTL
+247 VEGTL
-252 CPSCGTGEYSA
+252 CPSCAEGEYA
-263 KSDVC
+263 VKRDVC
-268 GKCRIYRT
+268 RNCRLYRS

-285 AESFDA
+285 ADSFDA

-299 IFQLEASRKTIE
+299 ISQLEASRKTIE
-311 ISEKKYRRIFE
+311 VSEKKYRRIFE

-330 TDSQGRF
+330 TDNKGRF

-343 GKTILGAE
+343 GKTIIGGGSMAGA
-351 LITGAMDGFLLSDV
+351 ADGFSLSDV
-365 FSSPFE
+365 FSSPVE
-371 YADIQQDLARRGFV
+371 YDVIQQDLMQQGFV
-385 KDREFTLKTLDGNEL
+385 KDREFTLKTLSGNEL

-411 SGEML
+411 AGGEVL

-464 YTQLMLREEPDTSQK
+464 YTQLMLREEPDSSQK

-509 KKVMVDVNCAIEQVI
+509 MKVRVDVNCAVEQVV
-524 TVIRHQFELSGIAVH
+524 TVIRHQFELSGIEVH
-539 TRYDPELPQVLG
+539 TLYDADLPPVLG

-569 SISQAGQ
+569 AISDTGHINLTTRYDNKNHN
-576 ITMSTRHDSR
+576 IT
-586 SHKIAITVE
+586 ITVR
-595 DTGSGIPP
+595 DSGSGIPP

-649 GSLFS
+649 GSRFS
-654 VVLPAAEIPRLLSEQ
+654 VTLPAAMHVS
-669 HISTIENMS
+669 